1 MYCDSP
7 QWVLDTLGSRSLL
20 EMSLEVH
27 MTTTGAYPRYDNS
40 QEDDLRALTW
50 RFHNWTPNDGL
61 GQEFDRAVY
70 NLVKAALREAN
81 KTLT

>member
-20 EMSLEVH
+20 ECALDVH
-27 MTTTGAYPRYDNS
+27 MDTLGSFPRYDNS
-40 QEDDLRALTW
+40 YEDDLRALKW
-50 RFHNWTPNDGL
+50 RYDNWTPNNDL

-70 NLVKAALREAN
+70 NLIKVVLREADG
-81 KTLT
+81 K